1 MRVVFD
7 TNIYISALVIPGS
20 QGEKAILKVIRE
32 EDLLIISQEIIDEL
46 IRVLVKKFSRNRE
59 AISRT
64 ILYLKSI
71 AEVVTPVEKINIFE
85 DEPDNRIIEC
95 ALSGK
100 ADAIVT
106 RDKRML
112 EIKEYKEIKI
122 ISLREYLSI

>member
-7 TNIYISALVIPGS
+7 TNIYTSALVIPGS

-106 RDKRML
+106 GDKRML
-112 EIKEYKEIKI
+112 ELKEYKEIKI